1 MNVLS
6 LFDGISCGQL
16 GLYRAGKR
24 IGEYFASEIN
34 PDSIMVTQ
42 HHFPHTIQ
50 MGNILGLTERHLAK
64 LPKIDFIMAGSPC
77 QDLSIANKGNKYL
90 DGEKSKLFFEFIRI
104 RDWIQK
110 HNNPDVLFFFE
121 NVKTIPDVMAI
132 MTEHI
137 GVDPLKLN
145 SVLVSAQRRE
155 RFYWTN
161 IDGVTIP
168 EDKGLKIRDIV
179 YDNNFEVFQDERIE
193 ATKKFT
199 KNYVKWDLSG
209 KGHYSQQ
216 DRAFYLD
223 GTMGTIP
230 KAYPIYKMNIY
241 LGDDKYRRC
250 HPIEA
255 ERLQTLPDNYTA
267 MIEGRTKRIGL
278 IGDGFTVDL
287 VAHIFKHI
295 QIETP
300 GFTFNYDDME
310 FPFHEQNHHDN
321 AFFKEQ

>member
-16 GLYRAGKR
+16 ALHRARKKVDQ
-24 IGEYFASEIN
+24 YFASEIN
-34 PDSIMVTQ
+34 TESMNVTQ
-42 HHFPHTIQ
+42 YHFPHTIQ
-50 MGNILGLTERHLAK
+50 VGNVLGLTDWHLAK
-64 LPKIDFIMAGSPC
+64 LPKIHFIIGGSPC
-77 QDLSIANKGNKYL
+77 QDISIANKGNKYL

-104 RDWIQK
+104 RNWIWE
-110 HNNPDVLFFFE
+110 HNNPNALFFFE

-132 MTEHI
+132 MTDHLEI
-137 GVDPLKLN
+137 EPIKLN
-145 SVLVSAQRRE
+145 SALVSAQRRE

-161 IDGVTIP
+161 IEDVTP
-168 EDKGLKIRDIV
+168 PKDKGLKIRDIV

-241 LGDDKYRRC
+241 LGGDRYRRC

-287 VAHIFKHI
+287 VAHIFKN
-295 QIETP
+295 IEISDFDF
-300 GFTFNYDDME
+300 GDIKM
-310 FPFHEQNHHDN
+310 PFHDQNHHDN
-321 AFFKEQ
+321 AFFSEQ

>member
-16 GLYRAGKR
+16 ALERAGKYVNQ
-24 IGEYFASEIN
+24 YFASEIN
-34 PDSIMVTQ
+34 ADSIAVTN
-42 HHFPHTIQ
+42 HHFPNTIHV
-50 MGNILGLTERHLAK
+50 GNVLGLTEKHLAK
-64 LPKIDFIMAGSPC
+64 LPKIDLVMAGSPC
-77 QDLSIANKGNKYL
+77 QDISIAKKGCKYL

-104 RDWIQK
+104 RNWIWA
-110 HNNPDVLFFFE
+110 HNNPKCLFFFE
-121 NVKTIPDVMAI
+121 NVKTIPIVLEI
-132 MTEHI
+132 MTDFLE
-137 GVDPLKLN
+137 VNPMKMD

-161 IDGVTIP
+161 IQNITP
-168 EDKGLKIRDIV
+168 PKDKGLKIRDII
-179 YDNNFEVFQDERIE
+179 YDNNYEVFQDERIE
-193 ATKKFT
+193 RTKIFT

-230 KAYPIYKMNIY
+230 RAYPTNKMNIY
-241 LGDDKYRRC
+241 LGEDRYRRC

-267 MIEGRTKRIGL
+267 MVDSTRKRLGL
-278 IGDGFTVDL
+278 IGDGWTVDL
-287 VAHIFKHI
+287 VAHMFENI
-295 QIETP
+295 QIDESD
-300 GFTFNYDDME
+300 FDEIE
-310 FPFHEQNHHDN
+310 FPFHEQKQHENIHFDR
-321 AFFKEQ
+321 Q